1 MVTTRPPP
9 YSAADTLAPAMNTIT
24 SHITRCMIAGVVALL
39 PVGGTVLAILYMEDS
54 IADAGLRDHPLY
66 FPGVGL
72 IAAALLIY
80 LVGLVF
86 SSFLGRWLWR
96 LVDSII
102 EKMPVLGL
110 LYRTLKQILGYGKG
124 EDAIFQEVVL
134 VPSRSH
140 DAMEIGLVTNRAADP
155 DGVERLFVFL
165 PGAPNPADGRLLLI
179 EESNVRRLDI
189 PVSEAMKNLISVG
202 KTDIALRHA

>member
-1 MVTTRPPP
+1 
-9 YSAADTLAPAMNTIT
+9 MNTI
-24 SHITRCMIAGVVALL
+24 SRHITRCMIAGIVALL

-72 IAAALLIY
+72 IAAAGLIY
-80 LVGLVF
+80 VVGLVF
-86 SSFLGRWLWR
+86 STFLGRWLWR
-96 LVDSII
+96 LIDSIL
-102 EKMPVLGL
+102 EKLPGLGL

-140 DAMEIGLVTNRAADP
+140 DALEIGLVTNRARDP
-155 DGVERLFVFL
+155 DGVERLYVFV
-165 PGAPNPADGRLLLI
+165 PGAPNPADGRLLLM
-179 EESNVRRLDI
+179 EEAHLKRLDV
-189 PVSEAMKNLISVG
+189 PVSEAMKNLLSVG
-202 KTDIALRHA
+202 KTDLMPDHA